1 MVAEVIDYIGLKKRI
16 AAARTRVE
24 LSAAEGQ
31 RVKLLMALQT
41 SQSKK
46 EDTVMLAFMLG
57 ELASEIQEAKN
68 KLGERNE

>member
-1 MVAEVIDYIGLKKRI
+1 MVAEVIGLKKRI

-24 LSAAEGQ
+24 LSVAEKQ
-31 RVKLLMALQT
+31 RVKLLMALQA